1 MIAPLSFLLAFLGIV
16 VSAQTRLNA
25 VVLGQPVSIPV
36 LWLVFAVLVLAVFA
50 VVLVLLRLLIRDG
63 LRLRPVTT

>member
-1 MIAPLSFLLAFLGIV
+1 VIAPLSFLLAFLGIV